1 MQTLDATIINTA
13 LPAMASNL
21 GKNPLQMQSVV
32 LAYSLTVVMLIPAS
46 GWLADRFGT
55 RLVFLTAIACF
66 TIGSIGCVMSRTL
79 NELVAARVVQGLGGG
94 LLLSAGRLA
103 ILRTFPPSQYLQAL
117 GFVAIP
123 GLAGS
128 VLGPTLGG
136 WVVSIASWRWI
147 FVMNVPIGIAI
158 FIAGQIFINNIKL
171 PVQRFDLKGY
181 LLFAACV
188 LAFSLSLDG
197 LADRTLSNTV
207 ALTLL
212 VVSLVTFAAYGLH
225 AARTNYPLF
234 PLNLFS
240 VHTYRIGLFGNLV
253 TRIGGDA
260 LPYLIPLLLQVGLGY
275 PPYEAGLMMLP
286 VAAAAMGT
294 KRFIAPLVAR
304 YGYRRTLVSNSMLV
318 ALIIA
323 SFSLVSTE
331 QPAWLRIIQLAA
343 FGAFYSIQTTAMNV
357 LTLKDLVSHGMSS
370 GNGLFSTVQMLAM
383 SLSVTVVSV
392 LLTLFQLLFTPH
404 ASANTLPI
412 FRATFICIGLITA
425 GSAWIFWQLAPEAK
439 RREVGC

>member
-1 MQTLDATIINTA
+1 
-13 LPAMASNL
+13 
-21 GKNPLQMQSVV
+21 
-32 LAYSLTVVMLIPAS
+32 
-46 GWLADRFGT
+46 
-55 RLVFLTAIACF
+55 
-66 TIGSIGCVMSRTL
+66 MSRTL

-383 SLSVTVVSV
+383 SLSVTVRKHTAHLSCHLHLHRVDY
-392 LLTLFQLLFTPH
+392 
-404 ASANTLPI
+404 
-412 FRATFICIGLITA
+412 CGLSLDI
-425 GSAWIFWQLAPEAK
+425 LAACARSEA
-439 RREVGC
+439 